1 MDADAALGFVRNN
14 HHAVLAT
21 HRRGGD
27 VQQSPVLAVAD
38 DEGRV
43 LISTR
48 ETAMKVRNL
57 RRRPRASICVFSP
70 KFFGEWVQITGA
82 VEIVSLPEAMEL
94 LIEYY
99 RLASGEHENWAEY
112 AAAMEAER
120 RCVLILHPEEVGPR
134 VRG

>member
-1 MDADAALGFVRNN
+1 MDADVALEFVRNN
-14 HHAVLAT
+14 HRAVLAT

-38 DEGRV
+38 SERRV

-48 ETAMKVRNL
+48 ETGRKVRNL

-70 KFFGEWVQITGA
+70 QLFGEWVQSSRAG
-82 VEIVSLPEAMEL
+82 EIVSRPGAMGL

-99 RLASGEHENWAEY
+99 WLAAGEHEGWEEY
-112 AAAMEAER
+112 AAAMEAAR
-120 RCVLILHPEEVGPR
+120 RCALVLHPEEVGPR